1 MGSLEEKMARL
12 SPQQRREVENFVDFI
27 SRKVNG
33 GGASAPDSTFFPETG
48 TEVAPN
54 PIILAEEVPVRKS
67 ADIPAPLAVV
77 EEQRIKDLPPEP
89 HRELPQREDRSRKKD
104 PGLLLDWID

>member
-1 MGSLEEKMARL
+1 MGSLEDKMARL

-27 SRKVNG
+27 SGRVEG
-33 GGASAPDSTFFPETG
+33 GGASTPENAFFPETS
-48 TEVAPN
+48 TEVTPN

-67 ADIPAPLAVV
+67 SEIPAPFTAT
-77 EEQRIKDLPPEP
+77 EEQRVKDLPPES
-89 HRELPQREDRSRKKD
+89 HRESPQREDRSRKKD